1 LFGLSLMAT
10 AITNNPITHPMTS
23 VLLAISA
30 GYQLALG
37 KNISTATN

>member
-1 LFGLSLMAT
+1 
-10 AITNNPITHPMTS
+10 MTS